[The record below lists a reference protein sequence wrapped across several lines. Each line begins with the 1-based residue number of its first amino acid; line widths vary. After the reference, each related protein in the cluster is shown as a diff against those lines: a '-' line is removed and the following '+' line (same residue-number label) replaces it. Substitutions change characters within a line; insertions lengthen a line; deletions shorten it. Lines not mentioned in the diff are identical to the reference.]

1 MELVVM
7 ESPAF
12 DVASFVSS
20 LNLASFAVLR
30 GAQRQVCTHCGSRKM
45 IYCDKCQRLLVG
57 RDEVPSLELPLQ
69 VHIFKHIAERSSKSS
84 VIPLAFL
91 CPNSVTITTCMPNDK
106 AIPAYS
112 PADTVLIFPSPGA
125 RLLQDLSE
133 VEFTA
138 IRRVV
143 VIDSTW
149 GQTTSMV
156 SSAHLQSLPAL
167 RLQDYTTIFWRQQSE
182 SKDFLS
188 TVEALYYFLREY
200 VTEQQKRGLRT
211 EAYHGELDNLLWHF
225 VYTYEL
231 IQGEYKSG
239 RKKGKTFKKDPEYIQ
254 EER

>member
-1 MELVVM
+1 MEPR
-7 ESPAF
+7 SF
-12 DVASFVSS
+12 DVPSFISS
-20 LNLASFAVLR
+20 LNLASFEILR
-30 GAQRQVCTHCGSRKM
+30 TAQRQICAHCGSRKM
-45 IYCDKCQRLLVG
+45 IYCDKCQRLLVS
-57 RDEVPSLELPLQ
+57 RDEVPLVALPLQ
-69 VHIFKHIAERSSKSS
+69 VHIFKHVAERSSKSS

-91 CPNSVTITTCMPNDK
+91 CPSSVTITTCMPNDK

-112 PADTVLIFPSPGA
+112 PTDTMLIFPSPGA

-133 VEFTA
+133 AEFTA
-138 IRRVV
+138 VRRVV

-188 TVEALYYFLREY
+188 TIEALYYFLREY
-200 VTEQQKRGLRT
+200 ITEQYRRGLRT
-211 EAYHGELDNLLWHF
+211 EAYSGELDNLLWHF

-239 RKKGKTFKKDPEYIQ
+239 RKKGRTFKKDPEYIQ
-254 EER
+254 DPAKERE